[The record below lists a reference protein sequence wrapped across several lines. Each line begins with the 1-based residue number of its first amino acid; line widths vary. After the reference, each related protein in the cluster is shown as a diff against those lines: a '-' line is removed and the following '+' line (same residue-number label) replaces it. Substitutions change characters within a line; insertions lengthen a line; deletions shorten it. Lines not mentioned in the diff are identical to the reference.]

1 MKIMGLDFGKARIG
15 VALSDIMGFLAS
27 PYTTLSRT
35 TETED
40 LEFLNKIIKEFKVET
55 VVMGYPFEMSG
66 NKGETCQL
74 VEDFANKLKDY
85 CGVKIV
91 FVDERLSSVE
101 AEEQLRATIKDWKQ
115 RKKLLDQVSASI
127 ILQTYLD
134 SK

>member
-66 NKGETCQL
+66 NKGETCKL
-74 VEDFANKLKDY
+74 VEDFAEKLKDY

>member
-66 NKGETCQL
+66 NKGETCKL
-74 VEDFANKLKDY
+74 VEDFAEKLKDY
-85 CGVKIV
+85 CGVKII

>member
-15 VALSDIMGFLAS
+15 IALSDIMGFLAS
-27 PYTTLSRT
+27 PYSTLTRT
-35 TETED
+35 TEKED
-40 LEFLNKIIKEFKVET
+40 FEYLDKIIKEFKVET
-55 VVMGYPFEMSG
+55 VVIGYPFEMSG
-66 NKGETCQL
+66 SKGETCKL
-74 VEDFANKLKDY
+74 VEEFAEKLKNFS
-85 CGVKIV
+85 GVKIV

-101 AEEQLRATIKDWKQ
+101 AEEQLKLTIKDWKQ

>member
-66 NKGETCQL
+66 NKGETCKL
-74 VEDFANKLKDY
+74 VEDFAEKLKNY
-85 CGVKIV
+85 CDVKIV

>member
-15 VALSDIMGFLAS
+15 IALSDIMGFLAS
-27 PYTTLSRT
+27 PYTTLNRT
-35 TETED
+35 TIED
-40 LEFLNKIIKEFKVET
+40 DLKFLDEIIKQYKVET

-66 NKGETCQL
+66 NKGNTCKL
-74 VEDFANKLKDY
+74 VEEFAKSLKNFS
-85 CGVKIV
+85 GVKIV

-101 AEEQLRATIKDWKQ
+101 AEEQLKLTIKDWKM
-115 RKKLLDQVSASI
+115 RKKLLDQVAASI

>member
-15 VALSDIMGFLAS
+15 IALSDIMGFLAS
-27 PYTTLSRT
+27 PYSTLNRT
-35 TETED
+35 TEIED
-40 LEFLNKIIKEFKVET
+40 LKFLDNIIKQYKIET

-66 NKGETCQL
+66 NRGEIAKA
-74 VEDFANKLKDY
+74 VEDFAEKLKEYSD
-85 CGVKIV
+85 VKIV

-101 AEEQLRATIKDWKQ
+101 AEEQLKETVKDWKT

>member
-15 VALSDIMGFLAS
+15 IALSDIMGFLAS
-27 PYTTLSRT
+27 PYTTLNRT
-35 TETED
+35 TEEND
-40 LEFLNKIIKEFKVET
+40 LKFLDNIIKEYKIET

-66 NKGETCQL
+66 NKGETCKA
-74 VEDFANKLKDY
+74 VEDFAEKLKNF
-85 CGVKIV
+85 CGVNIV

-101 AEEQLRATIKDWKQ
+101 AEEQLKETIKDWKQ
-115 RKKLLDQVSASI
+115 RKKLLDQVAASI

>member
-15 VALSDIMGFLAS
+15 IALSDIMGFLAS
-27 PYTTLSRT
+27 PYSTLTRIA
-35 TETED
+35 EKED
-40 LEFLNKIIKEFKVET
+40 FEFLDKIIKEFKVET
-55 VVMGYPFEMSG
+55 VVIGYPFEMSG
-66 NKGETCQL
+66 SKGETCKL
-74 VEDFANKLKDY
+74 VEEFAEKLKNFS
-85 CGVKIV
+85 GVKIV

-101 AEEQLRATIKDWKQ
+101 AEEQLKLTIKDWKQ

>member
-15 VALSDIMGFLAS
+15 IALSDIMGFLAS
-27 PYTTLSRT
+27 PYATLYRT
-35 TETED
+35 NENED
-40 LEFLNKIIKEFKVET
+40 LEYLDKIIKEFKVET
-55 VVMGYPFEMSG
+55 VVMGYPFEMTG
-66 NKGETCQL
+66 NAGDTCKL
-74 VEDFANKLKDY
+74 VEDFAQKLKDY
-85 CGVKIV
+85 SNVKIV

-101 AEEQLRATIKDWKQ
+101 AEEQLKLTIKDWKQ